1 MRDKMSGSRLGLLE
15 GYLPR
20 EVTDEV
26 YAYISR
32 ERISDRMISE
42 IRLRAERPSAIL
54 VLGKNIA
61 LDTRISKESLRDVF
75 KRVCGGAVFAHRDD
89 VARGFVSLEGGIRV
103 GVSGLAKYE
112 GGGLVGVT
120 EVSTLVFR
128 IPSGSC
134 SFARE
139 LYKEWLGIGGG
150 MLICS
155 GAGEGKTT
163 AIRALARLIGGAES
177 PRRVVVA
184 DERCEF
190 LPEDYQSSHVDI
202 LRGYKRSLGVDI
214 AIRTMSAE
222 ILIVDE
228 ISSREDAEAMLAALG
243 AGVTVIAT
251 VHARTLDDAMRR
263 DYVRALV
270 DGGLFASVCL
280 ISARGGRYSYRLER
294 IAAKRI

>member
-1 MRDKMSGSRLGLLE
+1 MSGSRLGLLE